1 MADIIKI
8 DIMEPEIINI
18 QIIESEPINIEIKE
32 TIMTGLA
39 AIFEPPQGGKRIT
52 KLFWK
57 DGKFRGEYLN
67 D

>member
-8 DIMEPEIINI
+8 DITEPEIINI

-32 TIMTGLA
+32 TVMTGLA
-39 AIFEPPQGGKRIT
+39 SIFEPPEGGKRII

-57 DGKFRGEYLN
+57 DGKFQGEYLN
-67 D
+67 E